1 MSDNNIR
8 GASQI
13 GDAEFLTAYNN
24 KQLDNAGVLT
34 ELRTDWTAV
43 GVKLRS
49 PRLTLHTTV
58 NRTGGSKGS
67 FDVRAEPLAYEA
79 QIWLKNGTIQQ
90 QPQGGGY
97 VSLQDRINSGL
108 ITIDADL
115 NVTSVAAPAPTEA
128 PAVTTEGQPALT
140 TGTTA
145 AASTTQAAPEFAFE
159 AEIFGNNY
167 RMTGPTKN
175 DALHA
180 LFVKL
185 QELNFSKV
193 MITNRNTGSTV
204 GINDIQNGGRY
215 KLAKQLTAAGHD
227 DLVEKARAAI
237 QEVFGDKTVSQGE
250 TAASLNSLRDEISTL
265 IESLDVGEEG

>member
-24 KQLDNAGVLT
+24 KQLDNAGVLA

-115 NVTSVAAPAPTEA
+115 NVVPVAAPAPTTA
-128 PAVTTEGQPALT
+128 PAPTEGQPALA
-140 TGTTA
+140 TGPTA
-145 AASTTQAAPEFAFE
+145 ATASTQQAAPEFAFE

-167 RMTGPTKN
+167 RMSGPTKD

-193 MITNRNTGSTV
+193 MITNRNTGGTV

-215 KLAKQLTAAGHD
+215 KLAKQLTAAGD
-227 DLVEKARAAI
+227 FGIMTRIKPLVVLMRAI
-237 QEVFGDKTVSQGE
+237 KY
-250 TAASLNSLRDEISTL
+250 
-265 IESLDVGEEG
+265 

>member
-13 GDAEFLTAYNN
+13 GDVEFLTAYNN
-24 KQLDNAGVLT
+24 KQLDNAGLLA

-97 VSLQDRINSGL
+97 VSLQNRINSGL

-115 NVTSVAAPAPTEA
+115 NVVPVAAPAPTE
-128 PAVTTEGQPALT
+128 GQPALA
-140 TGTTA
+140 TGPTA
-145 AASTTQAAPEFAFE
+145 ATASTQQAAPEFAFE

-167 RMTGPTKN
+167 RMSGPTKG

-215 KLAKQLTAAGHD
+215 KLAKQLTAAGD
-227 DLVEKARAAI
+227 FGIMTRIKPLVVLMRAI
-237 QEVFGDKTVSQGE
+237 KY
-250 TAASLNSLRDEISTL
+250 
-265 IESLDVGEEG
+265 